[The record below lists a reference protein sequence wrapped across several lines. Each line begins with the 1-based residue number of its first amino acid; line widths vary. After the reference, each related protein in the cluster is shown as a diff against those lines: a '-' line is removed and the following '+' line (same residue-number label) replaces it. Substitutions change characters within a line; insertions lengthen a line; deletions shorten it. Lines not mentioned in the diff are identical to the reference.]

1 MCEKRRKD
9 VIAMALSVSIKVL
22 RQKSLM
28 SQITFA
34 KELNVSPTTVNR
46 WETGKVKPNLTA
58 MKAIKTFCEQN
69 GYSYSDIEKEWLDY
83 ENAIQWSEEK

>member
-1 MCEKRRKD
+1 MCEKWRKD
-9 VIAMALSVSIKVL
+9 VNAVALSMSIKVL

-28 SQITFA
+28 SQMTFA

-58 MKAIKTFCEQN
+58 MKAIKTFCERN
-69 GYSYSDIEKEWLDY
+69 GYPYSDIEKEWLSYKND
-83 ENAIQWSEEK
+83 IQWSEEK

>member
-1 MCEKRRKD
+1 MS
-9 VIAMALSVSIKVL
+9 LPVSIRVL

-28 SQITFA
+28 SQMTFA

-46 WETGKVKPNLTA
+46 WETGKVKPNLAA
-58 MKAIKTFCEQN
+58 MKAIKIFCEKN
-69 GYSYSDIEKEWLDY
+69 DYPYSDIEREWINY

>member
-1 MCEKRRKD
+1 
-9 VIAMALSVSIKVL
+9 MALSGSTKVF
-22 RQKSLM
+22 RKKSLM
-28 SQITFA
+28 SQMTFA

-58 MKAIKTFCEQN
+58 MKAIKTFCERN
-69 GYSYSDIEKEWLDY
+69 GYSYSDIEEEWLSY

>member
-1 MCEKRRKD
+1 M
-9 VIAMALSVSIKVL
+9 
-22 RQKSLM
+22 
-28 SQITFA
+28 TFA